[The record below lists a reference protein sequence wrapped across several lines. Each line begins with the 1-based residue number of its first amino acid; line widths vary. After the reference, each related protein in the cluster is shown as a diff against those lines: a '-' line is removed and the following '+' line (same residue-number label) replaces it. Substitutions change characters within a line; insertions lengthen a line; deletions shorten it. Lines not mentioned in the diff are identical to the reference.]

1 MVMLCMCYDVG
12 NTLGVVDN
20 VVVEQQVCKFNFNGS
35 GPRNLYF
42 VK

>member
-1 MVMLCMCYDVG
+1 MLSMCYNVG

-20 VVVEQQVCKFNFNGS
+20 VVVAEQVCKFNSNGS
-35 GPRNLYF
+35 GPRFLYY